1 MGKCYASALIKT
13 AIAEIGY
20 REKRTNA
27 QLDDKTANA
36 GGGNWTK
43 YARDFDQKWPNWY
56 NGPKNGFDWCDMFYD
71 WCMVTTFGYA
81 EALRL
86 TCQPEKS
93 AGAGCTYSLG
103 YYRNK
108 GQFHASNPKP
118 GDQIFFGS
126 STYDVDHT
134 GLVEK
139 VENGRVYTI
148 EGNTS
153 EMVARRD
160 YSLSYSYIVGYGRP
174 AFDSEPGAGS
184 APAVTPTPTPTV
196 TTGGSIK
203 VGDVVDFTGTRHYAS
218 ANATSAATCKPGKA
232 KVTNIA
238 SGSKHPYHLIHTD
251 STGTVY
257 GWVDAADIGGNKLS
271 VEAVAKEV
279 IAGKWGAGDERKQR
293 LTTAGYDYSAV
304 QAKVNALLS

>member
-1 MGKCYASALIKT
+1 MANYASALIKT

-20 REKRTNA
+20 KEKRTNS

-36 GGGNWTK
+36 GGGNYTK
-43 YARDFDQKWPNWY
+43 YARDFDNKWPNWY

-71 WCMVTTFGYA
+71 WCMVTTFGYK

-103 YYRNK
+103 YYRAK
-108 GQFHASNPKP
+108 GQFHTSNPKP

-139 VENGRVYTI
+139 VANGRVYTI

-160 YSLSYSYIVGYGRP
+160 YSLSYGYIVGYGRP
-174 AFDSEPGAGS
+174 AFDSEPAGTGTPS
-184 APAVTPTPTPTV
+184 TPTPTPKPS
-196 TTGGSIK
+196 TGAGDIK
-203 VGDVVDFTGTRHYAS
+203 VGDVVDFDGRKHYAS
-218 ANATSAATCKPGKA
+218 ANADSGSVCKPGKA
-232 KVTNIA
+232 KVTSIA
-238 SGSKHPYHLIHTD
+238 PGTKHPYHLIHTD
-251 STGTVY
+251 NSSTVY
-257 GWVDAADIGGNKLS
+257 GWVDDADIGTAKMS

-279 IAGKWGAGDERKQR
+279 IAGKWGNGDERKQR
-293 LTTAGYDYSAV
+293 LTAAGYDYNAV
-304 QAKVNALLS
+304 QAQVNKMI

>member
-1 MGKCYASALIKT
+1 MASYASALIKT

-20 REKRTNA
+20 KEKRTNA

-43 YARDFDQKWPNWY
+43 YARDFDSKWPNWY

-71 WCMVTTFGYA
+71 WCMVTTFGYK

-93 AGAGCTYSLG
+93 AGAGCGYSLG
-103 YYRNK
+103 YYKAK
-108 GQFHASNPKP
+108 GQFYTSSPKP

-126 STYDVDHT
+126 STSDVDHT

-139 VENGRVYTI
+139 VEGSTVHTI

-153 EMVARRD
+153 EMVARRT
-160 YSLSYSYIVGYGRP
+160 YALSNGYIVGYGRP
-174 AFDSEPGAGS
+174 AFDPEPAGSGSSTS
-184 APAVTPTPTPTV
+184 APAPAPS
-196 TTGGSIK
+196 TGVSGIK
-203 VGDVVDFTGTRHYAS
+203 VGDVVNFTGTKHYAS
-218 ANATSAATCKPGKA
+218 STATSAASCKPGKA
-232 KVTNIA
+232 KVTGIA
-238 SGSKHPYHLIHTD
+238 AGAKHPYHLIHTGDD
-251 STGTVY
+251 STVY
-257 GWVDAADIGGNKLS
+257 GWGDAADIGGGKTGEEL
-271 VEAVAKEV
+271 AREV

-293 LTTAGYDYSAV
+293 LTAAGYDYAAV
-304 QAKVNALLS
+304 QAQVNKMI

>member
-1 MGKCYASALIKT
+1 MPNYASAVIKT

-20 REKRTNA
+20 KEKRTNA

-71 WCMVTTFGYA
+71 WCMVTTFGYT

-103 YYRNK
+103 YYRAK
-108 GQFHASNPKP
+108 GQFHTSNPKP

-126 STYDVDHT
+126 STSDVDHT

-139 VENGRVYTI
+139 VEGNTVYTI

-153 EMVARRD
+153 EMVARRS
-160 YSLSYSYIVGYGRP
+160 YSLSNGYIVGYGRP
-174 AFDSEPGAGS
+174 AFDPEPASGTSS
-184 APAVTPTPTPTV
+184 APAAPSVTPSTGTV
-196 TTGGSIK
+196 K
-203 VGDVVDFTGTRHYAS
+203 AGDVVTFTGSKHYSS
-218 ANATSAATCKPGKA
+218 ANANSAYSCKPGQA
-232 KVTNIA
+232 KVTSTA
-238 SGSKHPYHLIHTD
+238 PGTKHPYHLVHTGSD
-251 STGTVY
+251 STVY
-257 GWVDAADIGGNKLS
+257 GWVDAADVKTGGKTVDQL
-271 VEAVAKEV
+271 AKEV
-279 IAGKWGAGDERKQR
+279 IAGQWGVGDDRKQR
-293 LTTAGYDYSAV
+293 LAAAGYDYAAV

>member
-1 MGKCYASALIKT
+1 MANYASAVIKT

-20 REKRTNA
+20 KEKRTNA

-36 GGGNWTK
+36 GAGNYTK

-71 WCMVTTFGYA
+71 WCMVTTFGYQ

-103 YYRNK
+103 YYRAK
-108 GQFHASNPKP
+108 GQFHTSNPKP
-118 GDQIFFGS
+118 GDQIFFGG
-126 STYDVDHT
+126 STSDVDHT

-139 VENGRVYTI
+139 VANGRVYTI

-160 YSLSYSYIVGYGRP
+160 YALSYSYIVGYGRP
-174 AFDSEPGAGS
+174 AFEPEHAGGGTPATP
-184 APAVTPTPTPTV
+184 APVPQPGT
-196 TTGGSIK
+196 GSIK
-203 VGDVVDFTGTRHYAS
+203 VGDMVDFTGSKHYAS
-218 ANATSAATCKPGKA
+218 ANANSASSCKPGKA
-232 KVTNIA
+232 KVTGMTA
-238 SGSKHPYHLIHTD
+238 GTKHPYHLVHTGND
-251 STGTVY
+251 STVY
-257 GWVDAADIGGNKLS
+257 GWVDAADIGVAKLS

-279 IAGKWGAGDERKQR
+279 IAGKWGNGDERKQR
-293 LTTAGYDYSAV
+293 LTAAGYDYSAV
-304 QAKVNALLS
+304 QAQVNKLI